1 MELNERA
8 GVTISDRQWVVD
20 IADTPWKLMQGL
32 SDIPEISP
40 STGML
45 FDVGW
50 AHHITVTTARMMF
63 PLDIAFISESLVITD
78 IRRGLTPGQEVTSDT
93 PARYFLEVNAR
104 ELSGIGLGDRV
115 SIELIAQEET
125 PNLVSNWVNMAILV
139 VSLAVAGTF
148 AVSVARGS
156 I

>member
-1 MELNERA
+1 MELIERA
-8 GVTISDRQWVVD
+8 GVTIRDRQWLVD
-20 IADTPWKLMQGL
+20 IADTPWKLTQGL
-32 SDIPEISP
+32 SDIPEISLG
-40 STGML
+40 TGML

-50 AHHITVTTARMMF
+50 VHHITVTTARMMF
-63 PLDIAFISESLVITD
+63 PLDVAFISESLVIAD
-78 IRRGLTPGQEVTSDT
+78 IRRGLTPGEIVTSDT
-93 PARYFLEVNAR
+93 PARYFLEVNAG
-104 ELSGIGLGDRV
+104 ELSGIGLGDHV

-148 AVSVARGS
+148 AVSVARGR